1 MLLAP
6 RRPRRRDTGWDLAVD
21 MLVLAALDA
30 EYNERVNQVRRTLS
44 IATRVSFPLL
54 SEWAH
59 GQEMGEF
66 LGYAGIASL
75 VRRRASPASLAAS
88 YRLYLVFIG

>member
-1 MLLAP
+1 
-6 RRPRRRDTGWDLAVD
+6 